1 MKKILSIILLIICGI
16 FIFYL
21 QFNYE
26 RKYQPQTYYQVYLD
40 NEIIGTIKSRE
51 EFDEYVS
58 KQGDLIR
65 NQVQEYKEDLE
76 VLQEVDAIIESK
88 ISSSNKKTKYLNYR
102 KNYLEL
108 SSYVKTDGSFDKTDN
123 EIVLNIISKF
133 DIEDTEAL
141 IINDGYISN
150 YSFFLEKVDAYLL
163 EQKNSYLKYIEENQS
178 KIKLSESE
186 KYYFDLYKDSD
197 LKDIK
202 YVKQVYMT
210 QYVND
215 NKIYLHTND
224 IYTPLGVSIQKI
236 NTYSAN
242 LNNVEEV
249 YKYIVSK
256 KSCTVEGYQF
266 RIKKSS
272 AQRLS
277 LYAPVGTVMLDDYN
291 KIASV
296 NSEDVIVYVT
306 DPKVFEEAV
315 EQLEYVFV
323 DAELLDAYKADK
335 QAEIETTGSKILD
348 VYVEEEITIK
358 ETNISVSENI
368 YNNADELSSYLLY
381 GENEERKKI
390 KVSAND
396 TISTVAVEHG
406 ISIEEFFLSNPE
418 FTSINNIFYE
428 NQEVVIA
435 KIDPKINIAVEQ
447 YVVEDMVVDYDVVE
461 EYDNTMTQ
469 GMEFVK
475 QKGENGVERVG
486 QNIRRVNGSITYVQ
500 PVSNKTIK
508 SPKNKII
515 AIGTKIIPNV
525 GSLSNWG
532 WPTKKGYRI
541 SSYWGWRTSPIYGGR
556 EWHSGIDIAGTGK
569 GSPVYATNNGTIILR
584 EYVYSY
590 GNYIIINHNNGYY
603 SLYAH
608 MNGFAKGLKVGS
620 TVSRGQVIGY
630 VGSTGLSTGPHLH
643 FEIRNCERY
652 SCNQNPLIYLRK

>member
-266 RIKKSS
+266 RIKKSA

-358 ETNISVSENI
+358 EANISVSENI

-396 TISTVAVEHG
+396 TISTVAVEQG

-532 WPTKKGYRI
+532 WPTNKGYRI

-630 VGSTGLSTGPHLH
+630 VGSSGLSTGPHLH

>member
-1 MKKILSIILLIICGI
+1 VKKILSIILLIICGI

-266 RIKKSS
+266 RIKKSA

-396 TISTVAVEHG
+396 TISTVAVEQG

-532 WPTKKGYRI
+532 WPTNKGYRI

>member
-123 EIVLNIISKF
+123 EIILNIISKF

-178 KIKLSESE
+178 KIKLSKSE

-224 IYTPLGVSIQKI
+224 IYTPFGVSIQ
-236 NTYSAN
+236 
-242 LNNVEEV
+242 
-249 YKYIVSK
+249 
-256 KSCTVEGYQF
+256 
-266 RIKKSS
+266 
-272 AQRLS
+272 
-277 LYAPVGTVMLDDYN
+277 
-291 KIASV
+291 
-296 NSEDVIVYVT
+296 
-306 DPKVFEEAV
+306 
-315 EQLEYVFV
+315 
-323 DAELLDAYKADK
+323 
-335 QAEIETTGSKILD
+335 
-348 VYVEEEITIK
+348 
-358 ETNISVSENI
+358 
-368 YNNADELSSYLLY
+368 
-381 GENEERKKI
+381 
-390 KVSAND
+390 
-396 TISTVAVEHG
+396 
-406 ISIEEFFLSNPE
+406 
-418 FTSINNIFYE
+418 
-428 NQEVVIA
+428 
-435 KIDPKINIAVEQ
+435 
-447 YVVEDMVVDYDVVE
+447 
-461 EYDNTMTQ
+461 
-469 GMEFVK
+469 
-475 QKGENGVERVG
+475 
-486 QNIRRVNGSITYVQ
+486 
-500 PVSNKTIK
+500 
-508 SPKNKII
+508 
-515 AIGTKIIPNV
+515 
-525 GSLSNWG
+525 
-532 WPTKKGYRI
+532 
-541 SSYWGWRTSPIYGGR
+541 
-556 EWHSGIDIAGTGK
+556 
-569 GSPVYATNNGTIILR
+569 
-584 EYVYSY
+584 
-590 GNYIIINHNNGYY
+590 
-603 SLYAH
+603 
-608 MNGFAKGLKVGS
+608 
-620 TVSRGQVIGY
+620 
-630 VGSTGLSTGPHLH
+630 
-643 FEIRNCERY
+643 
-652 SCNQNPLIYLRK
+652 

>member
-123 EIVLNIISKF
+123 EIILNIISKF

-266 RIKKSS
+266 RIKKSA

-532 WPTKKGYRI
+532 WPTNKGYRI

>member
-396 TISTVAVEHG
+396 TISTVAVEQG
-406 ISIEEFFLSNPE
+406 ISIEEFFLSNPD

>member
-40 NEIIGTIKSRE
+40 NEIIGTIKSKE

-108 SSYVKTDGSFDKTDN
+108 SSYVKTDGSFDKKDN

-486 QNIRRVNGSITYVQ
+486 QNIRSVNGSITYVQ

-532 WPTKKGYRI
+532 WPTNKGYRI

>member
-123 EIVLNIISKF
+123 EIILNIISKF

-396 TISTVAVEHG
+396 TISTVAVEQG
-406 ISIEEFFLSNPE
+406 ISIEEFFLSNPD

>member
-65 NQVQEYKEDLE
+65 NQVQDYKEDLE

-88 ISSSNKKTKYLNYR
+88 ISSSNKKIKYLNYR

-123 EIVLNIISKF
+123 EIVLKIISKF

-266 RIKKSS
+266 RIKKSA

-335 QAEIETTGSKILD
+335 QSEIETTGSKILD

-396 TISTVAVEHG
+396 TISTVAVEQG

>member
-40 NEIIGTIKSRE
+40 NEIIGTIKSKE

-88 ISSSNKKTKYLNYR
+88 ISASNKKTKYLNYR

-108 SSYVKTDGSFDKTDN
+108 SSYVKTDGSFDKKDN

-133 DIEDTEAL
+133 NIEDTEAL

-210 QYVND
+210 QYVNN

-266 RIKKSS
+266 RIKKSA

-306 DPKVFEEAV
+306 DPKVFEDAV

-335 QAEIETTGSKILD
+335 QAKIETTGSKILD

-396 TISTVAVEHG
+396 TISTVAVEQG

-532 WPTKKGYRI
+532 WPTNKGYRI

>member
-266 RIKKSS
+266 RIKKSA

-396 TISTVAVEHG
+396 TISTVAVEQG

-461 EYDNTMTQ
+461 EYDNSMTQ

>member
-215 NKIYLHTND
+215 NKIYLYTND

>member
-65 NQVQEYKEDLE
+65 NQVQEYKVDLE

-358 ETNISVSENI
+358 EANISVSENI

>member
-65 NQVQEYKEDLE
+65 NQVQDYKEDLE

-123 EIVLNIISKF
+123 EIILNIISKF

-266 RIKKSS
+266 RIKKSA

>member
-266 RIKKSS
+266 RIKKSA

-396 TISTVAVEHG
+396 TISTVAVEQG

-532 WPTKKGYRI
+532 WPTNKGYRI